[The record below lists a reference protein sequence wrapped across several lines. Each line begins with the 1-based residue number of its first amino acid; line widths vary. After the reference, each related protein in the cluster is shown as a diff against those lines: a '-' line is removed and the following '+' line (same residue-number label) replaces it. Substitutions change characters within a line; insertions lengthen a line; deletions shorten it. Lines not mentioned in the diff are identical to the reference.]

1 MCQATPTS
9 CAAGYVAIGFT
20 DNFGE
25 MGPAD
30 VYVGFLDKNG
40 TPHVVDSWTG
50 EGHSPQAPD
59 TQQDAIPISG
69 SLANGVLTITFLRLL
84 DTKVCVC
91 VCVSC
96 SGQCRHKGV
105 EGERNGRHRVR
116 HHNISF
122 KALQTPPPHLLDR
135 WDWGLGTIP

>member
-1 MCQATPTS
+1 MPWKVRWKAPVLCQATPTS

-84 DTKVCVC
+84 DTKVCVYVC
-91 VCVSC
+91 VCVC
-96 SGQCRHKGV
+96 VCHAV
-105 EGERNGRHRVR
+105 
-116 HHNISF
+116 
-122 KALQTPPPHLLDR
+122 ACA
-135 WDWGLGTIP
+135 GTRD